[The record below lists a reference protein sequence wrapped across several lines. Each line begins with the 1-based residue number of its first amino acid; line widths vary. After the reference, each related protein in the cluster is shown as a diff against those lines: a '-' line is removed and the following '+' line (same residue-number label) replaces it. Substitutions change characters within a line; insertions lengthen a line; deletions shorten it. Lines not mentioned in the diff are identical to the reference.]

1 MTLLQDFRLR
11 TPPRIGFRILLLKA
25 AFDLV
30 HVCLSL
36 GRRHALLQAS
46 IDSYGSIFARQL
58 LWGEEIGHPEF
69 QFRPH
74 FNSSRSG
81 LKTGLPV
88 WCVVPWQSA
97 FSQRG

>member
-1 MTLLQDFRLR
+1 
-11 TPPRIGFRILLLKA
+11 
-25 AFDLV
+25 
-30 HVCLSL
+30 
-36 GRRHALLQAS
+36 
-46 IDSYGSIFARQL
+46 L

-81 LKTGLPV
+81 LKTGFPV

-97 FSQRG
+97 FSQRGRLSKRVPLLRRARGATAGGVPNFVSAPSSSCSGALDPQLQ